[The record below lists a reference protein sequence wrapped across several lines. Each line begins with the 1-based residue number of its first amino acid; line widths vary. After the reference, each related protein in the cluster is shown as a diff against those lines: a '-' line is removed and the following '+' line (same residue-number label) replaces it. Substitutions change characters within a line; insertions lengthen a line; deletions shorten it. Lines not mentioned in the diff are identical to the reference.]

1 MKQNFERPSMYPL
14 LSWQDRMLVN
24 KVASVSLYR
33 RRQQLTGKMF
43 KPAVRANR
51 VVVR

>member
-1 MKQNFERPSMYPL
+1 MKQNFGRPAMYPL

-33 RRQQLTGKMF
+33 RRQQLIGRAI

-51 VVVR
+51 LVVR